1 MNAPREHVL
10 PPHTWQL
17 LCDFLY
23 SSSSRLSVVEA
34 ADQAIKAWIAA
45 QKKGEEPLRGYQ
57 WKQLFLPE
65 GTQVRMEYLQRC
77 YFAQVSGDQL
87 MFGQRAVTPRGMT
100 LAIAGDGRNAWRD
113 LWIRMPGERQW
124 CNAGLLRSR
133 QSAHGNP
140 AAKPP
145 QTAAEALS
153 SAAKAMGQ
161 ALTAAVT
168 LIEHIDHQSTTVLE
182 RRLPKY
188 RRETDL
194 LEDVH

>member
-1 MNAPREHVL
+1 MNALRENVL

-17 LCDFLY
+17 LCAFLHATG
-23 SSSSRLSVVEA
+23 SDLSVAEA
-34 ADQAIKAWIAA
+34 ADDAIKSWIAA
-45 QKKGEEPLRGYQ
+45 QKQVSEPLRGYQ

-65 GTQVRMEYLQRC
+65 GTQVRMEYLQHS
-77 YFAQVSGDQL
+77 YFARVIGDQL
-87 MFGQRAVTPRGMT
+87 MYGARAVTPRGMT

-133 QSAHGNP
+133 QSAP
-140 AAKPP
+140 SARADKSPE
-145 QTAAEALS
+145 TAAEALS
-153 SAAKAMGQ
+153 SAARAMCQ

-168 LIEHIDHQSTTVLE
+168 LIEHVDHQSTTVLE

-188 RRETDL
+188 RRQNDL
-194 LEDVH
+194 MEDVG